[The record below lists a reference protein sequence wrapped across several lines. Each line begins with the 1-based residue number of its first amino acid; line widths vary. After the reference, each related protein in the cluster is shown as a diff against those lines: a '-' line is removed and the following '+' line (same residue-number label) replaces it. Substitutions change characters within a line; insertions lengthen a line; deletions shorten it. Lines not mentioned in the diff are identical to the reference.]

1 MNGLANVTFSKVSK
15 RYEAHKPYALEN
27 FDLQVKEGELIVVV
41 GPSGSGKSTLLEL
54 ICGFESLTSG
64 DIRIN
69 DESILDKHPKDRDV
83 AMVFQNYALLPHLT
97 VYDNIAF
104 GMKIRKEPKKE
115 IEKKVEKA
123 AQILELE
130 PYLKVKPKK
139 LSGGQRQRV
148 ALARAM
154 VRKPKLFLM
163 DEPLSN
169 LDVQLRDSMS
179 QAIKKLHE
187 MLKATMLYV
196 THDQVEAMTMADRI
210 VILNEGKVQQIGT
223 PSEIYKEPNN
233 LFVAQFIGR
242 PQLSVLNGF
251 GTQKGIV
258 VDEGIE
264 ICLKDYT
271 LIEGN
276 DYLIGLRS
284 ECIHIVEED
293 FHLEARVQ
301 KIDYLGSES
310 YFYLEYKNY
319 QLVSKVYEDIPYK
332 KGDCVKV
339 RVDFNRAYYFDKETK
354 QNIRRNIQ

>member
-1 MNGLANVTFSKVSK
+1 MKYLANVTFSKVSK

-64 DIRIN
+64 DIKIN
-69 DESILDKHPKDRDV
+69 GESILEKHPKDRDV

-104 GMKIRKEPKKE
+104 GMKIRKESKKE
-115 IEKKVEKA
+115 IAQKVEWA
-123 AQILELE
+123 AQLLELE

-169 LDVQLRDSMS
+169 LDVQLRDNMS

-187 MLKATMLYV
+187 TLKATMLYV
-196 THDQVEAMTMADRI
+196 THDQIEAMTMADRI
-210 VILNEGKVQQIGT
+210 VILNEGKVQQIGI
-223 PSEIYKEPNN
+223 PSEIYKEPSN

-242 PQLSVLNGF
+242 PTLSVLSGI
-251 GTQKGIV
+251 GTLKGVAIADDFEV
-258 VDEGIE
+258 
-264 ICLKDYT
+264 CLENHFLK
-271 LIEGN
+271 EGN
-276 DYLIGLRS
+276 SYLIGLRS
-284 ECIHIVEED
+284 EHIHIVEED
-293 FHLEARVQ
+293 FHLEAIVQ

-310 YFYLEYKNY
+310 YFYLKYKNCR
-319 QLVSKVYEDIPYK
+319 LVAKVYEDIPYK
-332 KGDCVKV
+332 KGDHVKV
-339 RVDFNRAYYFDKETK
+339 RVDFHKAHYFDKETK
-354 QNIRRNIQ
+354 ENIRRNTR

>member
-1 MNGLANVTFSKVSK
+1 MNNLANVTFSKVSK

-27 FDLQVKEGELIVVV
+27 FDLQVEEGELIVVV

-69 DESILDKHPKDRDV
+69 DESILEKHPKDRDV

-104 GMKIRKEPKKE
+104 GMKIRKESKQE
-115 IEKKVEKA
+115 IAQKVESA
-123 AQILELE
+123 ARLLELE

-169 LDVQLRDSMS
+169 LDVQLRDNMS

-187 MLKATMLYV
+187 TLQATMLYV

-210 VILNEGKVQQIGT
+210 VILNEGKIQQIGT
-223 PSEIYKEPNN
+223 PSEIYKEPSN

-242 PQLSVLNGF
+242 PQLSVLTGI
-251 GTQKGIV
+251 GTQKGIL
-258 VDEGIE
+258 VDEDFE
-264 ICLKDYT
+264 VCLKDPT

-276 DYLIGLRS
+276 TYFIGLRS

-293 FHLEARVQ
+293 FHLEAVVQ

-310 YFYLEYKNY
+310 YFYLEYKNCR
-319 QLVSKVYEDIPYK
+319 LVAKVYEDMPYK
-332 KGDCVKV
+332 KGDWVKV
-339 RVDFNRAYYFDKETK
+339 RVDFHRAHYFDKETK
-354 QNIRRNIQ
+354 ENIRRNTK